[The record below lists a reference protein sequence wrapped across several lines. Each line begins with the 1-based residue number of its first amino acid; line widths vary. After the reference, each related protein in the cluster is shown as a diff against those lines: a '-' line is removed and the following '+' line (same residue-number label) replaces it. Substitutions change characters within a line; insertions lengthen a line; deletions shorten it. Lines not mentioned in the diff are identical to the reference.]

1 MARAHGEAESS
12 PTRTN
17 ETEDFSR
24 QAHQCHPPV
33 FSRLFSRVLRLWEP
47 LAPNRSGGTS
57 RVATF
62 TLPHEEENGEA
73 PPKVPL
79 CPCLLTSVVNSSA
92 RMSPGLYISQSVE
105 MWALIPKTKKAAQAP
120 ASTWPDLPKL
130 RRRQVLC
137 NSAHCW
143 DLAGLGL

>member
-1 MARAHGEAESS
+1 MRPRVPPLAR
-12 PTRTN
+12 TRRRTFLARHISA
-17 ETEDFSR
+17 THKCSL
-24 QAHQCHPPV
+24 
-33 FSRLFSRVLRLWEP
+33 RLFPRGLRLWEP
-47 LAPNRSGGTS
+47 LAPNRSGGAS

-62 TLPHEEENGEA
+62 TLPHEEENGETH
-73 PPKVPL
+73 PKVPL
-79 CPCLLTSVVNSSA
+79 CSCLLTLVVNSSA

-105 MWALIPKTKKAAQAP
+105 MWALIPKTKKAAKAP